1 MTGEDEELLDII
13 IAGLK
18 ELAGPAC
25 SLGLDQLLRAER
37 GEAEADVN
45 GPLRPTE

>member
-18 ELAGPAC
+18 ELAGAGLQSWSRPA
-25 SLGLDQLLRAER
+25 SKGRAW
-37 GEAEADVN
+37 G
-45 GPLRPTE
+45 GGSGC